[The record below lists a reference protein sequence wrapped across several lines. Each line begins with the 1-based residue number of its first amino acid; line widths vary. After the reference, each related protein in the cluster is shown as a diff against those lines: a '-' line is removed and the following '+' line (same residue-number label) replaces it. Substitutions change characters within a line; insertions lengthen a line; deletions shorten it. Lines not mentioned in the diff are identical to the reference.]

1 MRGGFIIPLIA
12 IIAIILGLM
21 AFSGMFDTKNPDGLP
36 YCGTVAPGTACY
48 GPTLSPTATATASA
62 AITAAPT
69 VAPVASA
76 TAAPGSSGSTFV
88 PSLLLPPEEFT
99 IVNTADG
106 KHTVSWVWPSGRD
119 LDPTFFRVSVQG
131 EPNDFEFTGPGD
143 YEVEVP
149 AACGSNPNF
158 LTLDAFNTDVEPE
171 QNSQSEE
178 IYEVDPGC

>member
-1 MRGGFIIPLIA
+1 VRGGFVIPLIA
-12 IIAIILGLM
+12 IIAIILGIL
-21 AFSGMFDTKNPDGLP
+21 AFSGVFNARNPDGLP
-36 YCGTVAPGTACY
+36 QCGTVAPGTACF
-48 GPTLSPTATATASA
+48 GPTLSPAATATATAA
-62 AITAAPT
+62 TTTAAP
-69 VAPVASA
+69 PVATA
-76 TAAPGSSGSTFV
+76 TTEPSDGGSTFV
-88 PSLLLPPEEFT
+88 PSLLLPPEDFT
-99 IVNTADG
+99 IVGTAGG

-143 YEVEVP
+143 NEFEVP

-158 LTLDAFNTDVEPE
+158 LTLDAFNTDVDPE